1 MRLSKRAE
9 KIITRLQERVDGK
22 TNSTPAFKHLSEL
35 FGELGIPHEFD
46 EVIQKKDTHHT
57 RNGLVT
63 KKGTIDYKGFYL
75 KVGDISVISSNAEY
89 RRNPYSYV
97 VKINEIVKQKL
108 KENEKTERQA

>member
-46 EVIQKKDTHHT
+46 EVIQKKDTRHC

-63 KKGTIDYKGFYL
+63 RKGTIDYRGFYL
-75 KVGDISVISSNAEY
+75 KVADIEIVSSDATY
-89 RRNPYSYV
+89 RRNPYHYV
-97 VKINEIVKQKL
+97 VRFNEIVKQKL
-108 KENEKTERQA
+108 KENEKSERQT